1 MSNYKDQ
8 EGNVYKQGD
17 LEVFAARKGMDFDT
31 YVEKHGLTFDKIDY
45 DDATI
50 GQKFCRFCR
59 RFK

>member
-50 GQKFCRFCR
+50 GQKLQ
-59 RFK
+59 KV